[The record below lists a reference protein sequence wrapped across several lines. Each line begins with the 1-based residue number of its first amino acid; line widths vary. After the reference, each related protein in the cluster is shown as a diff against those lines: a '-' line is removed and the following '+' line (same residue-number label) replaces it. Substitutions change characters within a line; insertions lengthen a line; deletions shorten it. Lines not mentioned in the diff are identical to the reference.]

1 MILGIDVS
9 TSKVGLAIIDFDG
22 NLKTYDMIKFKKEHS
37 LEQRAVSFENKI
49 LKFDKYYHIN
59 SVYIEQP
66 AMMFRGG
73 KTTAATMAK
82 LQRFNGM
89 CSYACRKVFDFDPE
103 LIHPNSARKK
113 MNISIPRN
121 VENKKVYII
130 NEVQKHYPNFTYQ
143 KTRFGNPKPGTDD
156 MADAIVVAYAGYIL
170 MTEGV
175 DEARQDQ
182 DS

>member
-22 NLKTYDMIKFKKEHS
+22 NLKTYDLIKFKKEHS
-37 LEQRAVSFENKI
+37 LEQRALSFENKI
-49 LKFDKYYHIN
+49 VKLDKYYQIY

-73 KTTAATMAK
+73 KTTAMTMAK

-89 CSYACRKVFDFDPE
+89 CSYACRKVFDFDPDMV
-103 LIHPNSARKK
+103 HPNTARKK
-113 MNISIPRN
+113 MNISIPRS
-121 VENKKVYII
+121 VENKKTYII
-130 NEVQKHYPNFTYQ
+130 NEVQKHYPSFTYQ
-143 KTRFGNPKPGTDD
+143 TTRFGNPKPGTDD
-156 MADAIVVAYAGYIL
+156 MADAIVVAYAGYSIY
-170 MTEGV
+170 TEGI
-175 DEARQDQ
+175 DAAEQTK

>member
-1 MILGIDVS
+1 
-9 TSKVGLAIIDFDG
+9 
-22 NLKTYDMIKFKKEHS
+22 
-37 LEQRAVSFENKI
+37 
-49 LKFDKYYHIN
+49 
-59 SVYIEQP
+59 
-66 AMMFRGG
+66 MMFRGG

-130 NEVQKHYPNFTYQ
+130 NEVQKHYPSFTYQ

-170 MTEGV
+170 MTEDI
-175 DEARQDQ
+175 DEARQD
-182 DS
+182 